1 MKKRS
6 RHSAAD
12 RLLPALL
19 PALAAVAVTA
29 AACGSR
35 GPLDDT
41 PYGGGAGPDASTS
54 ADASPTPTPI
64 PLPLDGGADGR
75 TGPDLPPIVDCGLC
89 LASECGQPILACVT
103 NPTCQQAFQCVLT
116 TCGAALDPACIL
128 GCAKTSPAG
137 ALQLLSIF
145 QCVTGKCGPDCGE
158 VLGQLGGGLPGV
170 PGTPG
175 RDAGPPPRPD
185 AGPPPPPGVPF
196 REPGGREALE
206 RAFSAWPELLTPSR

>member
-6 RHSAAD
+6 RHAAAD
-12 RLLPALL
+12 RLFPALL
-19 PALAAVAVTA
+19 PALVAAITA

-41 PYGGGAGPDASTS
+41 PYGGEGADAAAS
-54 ADASPTPTPI
+54 ADVSATPTPI
-64 PLPLDGGADGR
+64 PLPLDAGADGP

-103 NPTCQQAFQCVLT
+103 NPTCQEAFQCVLT
-116 TCGAALDPACIL
+116 SCGGALDPACIL

-175 RDAGPPPRPD
+175 RDAGAPPRPD
-185 AGPPPPPGVPF
+185 AGRPPPPAVPA
-196 REPGGREALE
+196 RDPRDGRDALE

>member
-6 RHSAAD
+6 RHAAAD
-12 RLLPALL
+12 RLFPALL
-19 PALAAVAVTA
+19 PALVAAITA

-41 PYGGGAGPDASTS
+41 PYGSASDASTGDGS
-54 ADASPTPTPI
+54 TTPTPI
-64 PLPLDGGADGR
+64 PVPLPSDGGADGR
-75 TGPDLPPIVDCGLC
+75 IGPDLPPIVDCGLC
-89 LASECGQPILACVT
+89 LATECGQPILACVT
-103 NPTCQQAFQCVLT
+103 NPTCQQAFQCVLA
-116 TCGAALDPACIL
+116 TCGASLDPACIL

-158 VLGQLGGGLPGV
+158 VLGQLGGGLPGF

-175 RDAGPPPRPD
+175 RDAGTPPRPD
-185 AGPPPPPGVPF
+185 AGPRPPGVPARDP
-196 REPGGREALE
+196 REGREALE
-206 RAFSAWPELLTPSR
+206 RAFSAWPDLLTPSR